1 MGAPLQCLEKS
12 YQTISD
18 VKWREN
24 IQSNEGKC
32 ILKVN
37 PMLKTTRFKNM
48 PVKLK
53 ILLPGLTGLLI
64 MMFVIT
70 VFWANTLSNALYEA
84 FEEKVALTNSYVA
97 APLATAAWNYD
108 SELADSTLQSLSQ
121 QDSFVFAQVVSAG
134 DVLAETSKSGQME
147 PSWLETSV
155 AMLEAETLRQEAGA
169 LTFFQTPLSFDGEVA
184 GSLIWALDTSIIAQE
199 VNSANITA
207 TVLGLVFFAS
217 FAVMLFLISSGVANP
232 IATVV
237 SHIDALQKGDQNRE
251 IPEAERRD
259 EIGALGKALVSF
271 RDANAEAKRME
282 EEKHRADAAQQQ
294 VVDRLSDAIGKLAT
308 GDLTN
313 SIENTFPEKYEQLRT
328 DFNSL
333 IDRLRET
340 ISSVVGTAESIRSGS
355 SEITQASDDLARRT
369 ESQAATLEETAAALD
384 ELTASVRKAADGA
397 SSVSETMQDAKSEA
411 VDSSEVVSSAVEAMN
426 AIQESSNRISQ
437 IIGVIDDIAFQTNLL
452 ALNAGVEAARAG
464 EAGRGFA
471 VVASEVR
478 ALAQRSSDAATEI
491 KTLIGDSYRQVEHGV
506 DLVGKTGEALHSIVG
521 QVTQIS
527 GLISEIAQGA
537 SEQSGGLAEINTGM
551 IELDKVTQQNAA
563 MVEEATAASHMLKG
577 DAANLSK
584 MVSYFKLK
592 EGAAVVQMTQR
603 QTVSFED
610 DEWSVPEE
618 TTTAV
623 AGGGRAQWTDF

>member
-1 MGAPLQCLEKS
+1 
-12 YQTISD
+12 
-18 VKWREN
+18 
-24 IQSNEGKC
+24 
-32 ILKVN
+32 
-37 PMLKTTRFKNM
+37 MLKTTRFKNM

>member
-1 MGAPLQCLEKS
+1 MGAPLKCLEKS

-32 ILKVN
+32 ILKVT

-134 DVLAETSKSGQME
+134 DVLAETSKSGEME

-491 KTLIGDSYRQVEHGV
+491 KTLIGDSYRQVEQGV

-592 EGAAVVQMTQR
+592 EGAAVVQMTQS
-603 QTVSFED
+603 QTVSYED